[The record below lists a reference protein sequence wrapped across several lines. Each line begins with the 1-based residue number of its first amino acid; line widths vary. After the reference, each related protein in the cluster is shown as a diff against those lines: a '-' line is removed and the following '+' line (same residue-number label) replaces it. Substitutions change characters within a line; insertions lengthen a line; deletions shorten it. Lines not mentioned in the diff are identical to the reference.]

1 MKVGSV
7 AEPRVV
13 PSRRRRCGVS
23 LPQGVAMPLELR
35 ANLLRE
41 GDSAQGL
48 PKPRE
53 DCAPL
58 QTQKQQRWLGW
69 RE

>member
-1 MKVGSV
+1 MKDGSV
-7 AEPRVV
+7 AEARTV

-35 ANLLRE
+35 ANLLRVV
-41 GDSAQGL
+41 DSAQGL
-48 PKPRE
+48 PEPRE

-58 QTQKQQRWLGW
+58 QTQKQQWWLAW